1 MLRGSSKQIISF
13 SVINKGASGLFGWY
27 KPSSQ
32 KFKDQDSQRPK
43 VHTEAMAF
51 IQNDLRCDI
60 LRSPTERPCLL
71 AALDLLCKTKVN
83 LTQKM
88 DQSEPCSVPNTDH
101 PGINSKKKKKAAYQ
115 FYISIRV
122 QHEVL
127 RLQVPVNDS
136 FFVKVLK
143 RFSYTS
149 HTELGS
155 VLVKASPE
163 NISDTRSQ

>member
-1 MLRGSSKQIISF
+1 MQISF
-13 SVINKGASGLFGWY
+13 SVISGIFCWY

-32 KFKDQDSQRPK
+32 EFKDKDSQRPK

-60 LRSPTERPCLL
+60 LRGPAERPCLL
-71 AALDLLCKTKVN
+71 ATLDLLCKTKVN
-83 LTQKM
+83 LTEDYWPEWTLMLTSKTYQ
-88 DQSEPCSVPNTDH
+88 QP
-101 PGINSKKKKKAAYQ
+101 INFAYQ
-115 FYISIRV
+115 FYISIWV

-127 RLQVPVNDS
+127 RLQVSINNS

-143 RFSYTS
+143 RFSHTT

-163 NISDTRSQ
+163 NISDTRSQWDWKIFTLVSYI